1 MCIGAAQRSA
11 GLKPKGFKM
20 AKAKPQTAA
29 QRAPA
34 PTAAQC
40 KAAGFNY
47 NQLVITAGP
56 TPNATP
62 KNGTASARAK
72 RMALLPQ
79 FYGKSVKAYFAACKA
94 TVPGGTPDSKNTTT
108 AYNLGKI
115 NLTAPTGHKL
125 PS

>member
-1 MCIGAAQRSA
+1 
-11 GLKPKGFKM
+11 M
-20 AKAKPQTAA
+20 AKVTP
-29 QRAPA
+29 RALA

-40 KAAGFNY
+40 TAAGIAY
-47 NQLVITAGP
+47 NQLIISAGP

-62 KNGTASARAK
+62 KNGTNSDRAK

-79 FYGKSVKAYFAACKA
+79 FYGKTVKAYFAACKA
-94 TVPGGTPDSKNTTT
+94 TVKGGMPDAKNTTT

-115 NLTAPTGHKL
+115 NLAAPAGHKL

>member
-1 MCIGAAQRSA
+1 
-11 GLKPKGFKM
+11 M

-47 NQLVITAGP
+47 NQLVISAGP
-56 TPNATP
+56 TPSATP
-62 KNGTASARAK
+62 KNGTASARAQ

-79 FYGKSVKAYFAACKA
+79 FYGKTVKAYFAACKA
-94 TVPGGTPDSKNTTT
+94 AVPGGAPDSKNTTT

-115 NLTAPTGHKL
+115 TWL
-125 PS
+125 PPLATSLANPALPQHPARR

>member
-1 MCIGAAQRSA
+1 
-11 GLKPKGFKM
+11 M

-47 NQLVITAGP
+47 NQLVISAGP
-56 TPNATP
+56 TPSSTP
-62 KNGTASARAK
+62 KNGTTSARAK
-72 RMALLPQ
+72 RMQLLPQ
-79 FYGKSVKAYFAACKA
+79 FYGKTVKAYFAACKA
-94 TVPGGTPDSKNTTT
+94 TVPGGMPKPNNTTT

-115 NLTAPTGHKL
+115 NLAAPAGHKL